1 MDAQGC
7 KQVSVLSKSKTRFL
21 LQNEVTKHTSA
32 STAQWFDSF
41 SFDGKGAVT
50 LSRHIDPRPDHSQSG
65 YNNLK
70 HCALNNFV
78 VFNFWSVGLELFDRQ
93 SFHKLRPLFN

>member
-1 MDAQGC
+1 MRSRST
-7 KQVSVLSKSKTRFL
+7 QVQVLPNDLTVSP
-21 LQNEVTKHTSA
+21 
-32 STAQWFDSF
+32 
-41 SFDGKGAVT
+41 VT

>member
-1 MDAQGC
+1 M
-7 KQVSVLSKSKTRFL
+7 KS
-21 LQNEVTKHTSA
+21 
-32 STAQWFDSF
+32 
-41 SFDGKGAVT
+41 VT